1 VIERLRLTQGDYL
14 PDAEWSYPDTLY
26 VFLAGQA
33 TAVLAAVVVLA
44 GDASPFASV
53 ATVLV
58 AQTVG
63 ALGLAAALSAR
74 RGTGDWGRDFG
85 LRIYPRHVWGIAVG
99 FALQLVAALIIGPL
113 VQLLAPDDPPQQN
126 IVEIG
131 EDISGGFESL
141 VFLFLVVI
149 LAPLVEEVIFR
160 GMLLSRLR
168 RSMGPWPAI
177 LISAAVFSAI
187 HLTDPDAIL
196 AIPSLFVV
204 GVALGW
210 VALRQGDLSL
220 AIFVH
225 AGVNLTGAI
234 ALLFGEELTN
244 TVEAVLRF
252 I

>member
-1 VIERLRLTQGDYL
+1 MIDQPVHPPPVYL
-14 PDAEWSYPDTLY
+14 PDAQWSYADTLY

-33 TAVLAAVVVLA
+33 TAILATVVVLA
-44 GDASPFASV
+44 GGASTFASLT
-53 ATVLV
+53 TVLV

-63 ALGLAAALSAR
+63 SLGLAAAMSAR

-85 LRIYPRHVWGIAVG
+85 LRIYPRDVWGIAVG
-99 FALQLVAALIIGPL
+99 FGLQVLAALVIGPL
-113 VQLLAPDDPPQQN
+113 VQLLAPEDAPQQS

-168 RSMGPWPAI
+168 RSIGPWPAI
-177 LISAAVFSAI
+177 LVSAALFSLI

-196 AIPSLFVV
+196 AVPSLFVV

-210 VALRQGDLSL
+210 VALRRGDLSL
-220 AIFVH
+220 AIYVH

-234 ALLFGEELTN
+234 ALLFGEELTDA
-244 TVEAVLRF
+244 VEGALF
-252 I
+252 LL